1 MTTAHRPTYNP
12 TRGGSEQGGNKLYI
26 PSKMYSSKDLP
37 SNLNLKTRRPGQGS
51 IKDIKGRDFKKE
63 LFEREN
69 KNFKEKRGLGLVSS
83 IYEDIDLESQDI
95 NGTLDFTSDLPQ
107 LEAAKKK
114 PRTEDN
120 ENILE
125 DINKHSK
132 IESESQL
139 VFPQDKDFEYD
150 SDSEDFVDKRL
161 KKNKPNVEADNHDDN
176 LSSSSNE
183 NKEENESS
191 KFSDD
196 QDEDDSEEE
205 LYREL
210 EKIKKMREEQ
220 NKLKEME
227 DLEKLKQQTQEDI
240 LKGNPLVSHSGYS
253 LKKKWFEDTVFK
265 NQAKNEPKI
274 KKRFINDTVRSD
286 FHRKFISKTIQ

>member
-37 SNLNLKTRRPGQGS
+37 SNLNLKTRRPGQGT
-51 IKDIKGRDFKKE
+51 IKDVKGRDFKKE
-63 LFEREN
+63 LMAREN
-69 KNFKEKRGLGLVSS
+69 KNLREIRGLGLVSS
-83 IYEDIDLESQDI
+83 IYEDIDLDSQDI

-107 LEAAKKK
+107 LEASKKK
-114 PRTEDN
+114 PRTEES

-125 DINKHSK
+125 DINKLSK

-150 SDSEDFVDKRL
+150 SDSQDFEDKRL
-161 KKNKPNVEADNHDDN
+161 KKNKSKVEGEKDKDN
-176 LSSSSNE
+176 LSSPSND
-183 NKEENESS
+183 NQDKNESS
-191 KFSDD
+191 EFSND

-220 NKLKEME
+220 NKQKEME
-227 DLEKLKQQTQEDI
+227 DLVKLKQQTQEDI
-240 LKGNPLVSHSGYS
+240 LKGNPLISHSGYS

-274 KKRFINDTVRSD
+274 RKRFINDTVRSD